1 MIQGDSTCQNE
12 ESEER
17 RNGRKVMK
25 KRTNPK
31 SILKTF
37 P

>member
-1 MIQGDSTCQNE
+1 MPKT
-12 ESEER
+12 
-17 RNGRKVMK
+17 
-25 KRTNPK
+25 K